1 MIGAQSSALHLEID
15 NDGEVIGG
23 NEGPAAAMHDDLHH
37 IQRPIKVDVIEVHQW
52 KKPRI
57 GPGPSE
63 QRTDGNAIEMIF
75 HQTRS

>member
-1 MIGAQSSALHLEID
+1 
-15 NDGEVIGG
+15 
-23 NEGPAAAMHDDLHH
+23 
-37 IQRPIKVDVIEVHQW
+37 VHQW
-52 KKPRI
+52 KNPRI